1 LNPSALFE
9 LIESCQDG
17 GSSPQNPSS
26 LSEDRSAVDSP
37 VELEVALARMDGD
50 RELLGELIQIFL
62 EDYPRLLDEIGSAI
76 HHEDGKRLERAAHS
90 LKGSVGNFGAKTT
103 LEKSLQLENMGRQG
117 QLEQAQATFNA
128 LVRSIDQLVPALTEL
143 LPKKAA

>member
-1 LNPSALFE
+1 
-9 LIESCQDG
+9 
-17 GSSPQNPSS
+17 
-26 LSEDRSAVDSP
+26 
-37 VELEVALARMDGD
+37 MDGD